1 MNKRGGYRENAG
13 RKSTWR
19 HRKTCT
25 VRIPEVFAETIVKLA
40 HQLDENSSVDIETKS
55 EDMPTDSVTKSIESL
70 LASLKTGKPTG
81 DESYF
86 FDIETDSYKTQYD
99 IVSNSDNTSLS
110 GNTKEPDDIDT
121 ESLSSDKDFV
131 SKSKEAPTD
140 TVTNSYPS
148 RNEAME
154 LAKTILKAKKSAR
167 ESVARLLS
175 ALYGTRTEAEELK

>member
-1 MNKRGGYRENAG
+1 L
-13 RKSTWR
+13 
-19 HRKTCT
+19 
-25 VRIPEVFAETIVKLA
+25 P
-40 HQLDENSSVDIETKS
+40 
-55 EDMPTDSVTKSIESL
+55 
-70 LASLKTGKPTG
+70 
-81 DESYF
+81 
-86 FDIETDSYKTQYD
+86 
-99 IVSNSDNTSLS
+99 